1 MTKSPEI
8 AVRNY
13 VRKSLMAFLEG
24 EQSLNWIVGVI
35 RSSGMRG
42 FPLQQ
47 ILNRYEQYGDPER
60 FYLTVETC
68 RENGWLE

>member
-1 MTKSPEI
+1 MTKSRET

-13 VRKSLMAFLEG
+13 VRKSLMAFLKG
-24 EQSLNWIVGVI
+24 EQSLNWTTGVI
-35 RSSGMRG
+35 RSSGMIG

-47 ILNRYEQYGDPER
+47 IFERYEQYGNPKR
-60 FYLTVETC
+60 FHLVMEAC

>member
-47 ILNRYEQYGDPER
+47 ILNRYKQYGDPER
-60 FYLTVETC
+60 FYFTVETC